1 MKYKIFL
8 FFLILP
14 IALFSQEGNKD
25 TLLINESRFD
35 ISASM
40 GLKIITVKDLV
51 DYINY
56 YIPYNQDEFKSVTT
70 SPEFMINAE
79 YRFDENYGLKLEYN
93 YILKSY
99 NLENTKDLLLY
110 NISINYNYHSTSL
123 LFDYIIRD
131 PGYLLKFGI
140 GPSFYYSLLYQKTPL
155 SKNEEEFHTSGL
167 GLKTDIYGHTQ
178 FGKNVYMLIGLNF
191 QVGWLGDLKN
201 KNGDYLSPKQKVS
214 MSFISAG
221 VNLGM
226 VFYF

>member
-14 IALFSQEGNKD
+14 LNLFSQESVKD
-25 TLLINESRFD
+25 TLVINESRFNV
-35 ISASM
+35 SASM
-40 GLKIITVKDLV
+40 GLKIIAVKDLV

-56 YIPYNQDEFKSVTT
+56 YIPYNQDEFKSLTT
-70 SPEFMINAE
+70 SPEFFVNAE
-79 YRFDENYGLKLEYN
+79 YRFEESYGLKLEYN

-99 NLENTKDLLLY
+99 NLENTRDLLY
-110 NISINYNYHSTSL
+110 HNISINYSYHSTSL

-155 SKNEEEFHTSGL
+155 SRDEEGFHTYGM
-167 GLKTDIYGHTQ
+167 GLKADIYGHTQ
-178 FGKNVYMLIGLNF
+178 FSKSVYMIIGLNF

-201 KNGDYLSPKQKVS
+201 NNGVYLSPNQKVN